1 MVFEVIVSPG
11 VRSLLDR
18 IVNTVAFVLVL
29 LDNVGLNGVGL
40 PCVVFWACAEISPQ
54 RR

>member
-18 IVNTVAFVLVL
+18 IVYTVAFVLVL
-29 LDNVGLNGVGL
+29 LDNVGLSGIGL
-40 PCVVFWACAEISPQ
+40 PDVIFCACAEKSSQ